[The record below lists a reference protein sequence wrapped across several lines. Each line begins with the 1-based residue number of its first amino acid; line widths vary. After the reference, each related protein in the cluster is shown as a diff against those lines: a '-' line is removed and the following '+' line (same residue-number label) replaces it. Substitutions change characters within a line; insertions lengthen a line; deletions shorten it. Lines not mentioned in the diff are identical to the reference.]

1 LPRADLVEEDTIH
14 YTGRHMLTREI
25 VEEKDLLIPFPDQPE
40 GVIAYFSQM
49 ILKGARMPGHFA
61 ELVPLVKEYI
71 RTILFGHEIDLNS
84 SAVLSRLSEP
94 DAQQIIITAFA
105 QAINNLTIESHPVR
119 IQGNPIRLSA
129 TNAFPWTKGTYPAH
143 KTIFNLVACD
153 SHYEAEFAAFL
164 DGVPGAAAFAKNTEA
179 THFAIEYLSSQ
190 GGVRYYYPD
199 FIVRLV
205 SSEMFV
211 VETKGLEDIEVAR
224 KDARATKWC
233 QDATALSGVSWHYI
247 KVPENVFRST
257 TATTFEQLYHH
268 TLAATQP

>member
-1 LPRADLVEEDTIH
+1 VH
-14 YTGRHMLTREI
+14 
-25 VEEKDLLIPFPDQPE
+25 
-40 GVIAYFSQM
+40 
-49 ILKGARMPGHFA
+49 
-61 ELVPLVKEYI
+61 
-71 RTILFGHEIDLNS
+71 
-84 SAVLSRLSEP
+84 
-94 DAQQIIITAFA
+94 
-105 QAINNLTIESHPVR
+105 
-119 IQGNPIRLSA
+119 IQGNPIKLSG
-129 TNAFPWTKGTYPAH
+129 TNAFPWTKETYPAH

-164 DGVPGAAAFAKNTEA
+164 DGVPGVAAFAKNTEA

-205 SSEMFV
+205 SGEMFL

-233 QDATALSGVSWHYI
+233 QDATALTGLSWHYI

-268 TLAATQP
+268 ALAATQL